1 MDKFPIFQGG
11 SGSRYIARPALGP
24 DLETRG
30 DGMLVEELPLGN
42 AVCQL
47 FNRYI
52 VSRAGDYAIIV
63 DQHAAHERLTYE
75 YMKRVSNDE
84 GMKRQV
90 LLMPELVEL
99 SNEYE
104 LELLD
109 GCREKLLKFGLVL
122 EPIGSLTVAVREVP
136 AILGVFDV
144 KSMVAK
150 IVESIVEVGDEL
162 FVKEKIKHVCGTIA
176 CYSSIRSG
184 RVLKLEEMNSLLR
197 QMESTP
203 HSGQCNHGR
212 PTYVKLSLSE
222 IDKLFE
228 RR

>member
-1 MDKFPIFQGG
+1 M
-11 SGSRYIARPALGP
+11 
-24 DLETRG
+24 
-30 DGMLVEELPLGN
+30 
-42 AVCQL
+42 
-47 FNRYI
+47 
-52 VSRAGDYAIIV
+52 III

-75 YMKRVSNDE
+75 YMKKVTANE

-99 SNEYE
+99 DNEYE
-104 LELLD
+104 LELL
-109 GCREKLLKFGLVL
+109 GEYREKLLKFGLVI
-122 EPIGSLTVAVREVP
+122 EPMGSMVVAVREVP

-144 KSMVAK
+144 KAMIAK
-150 IVESIVEVGDEL
+150 IVESIVEVGEAL
-162 FVKEKIKHVCGTIA
+162 FMSERIKHVCGTIA

-184 RVLKLEEMNSLLR
+184 RMLKLEEMNSLLR
-197 QMESTP
+197 QMEDTP

-212 PTYVKLSLSE
+212 PTYIKLSLSE